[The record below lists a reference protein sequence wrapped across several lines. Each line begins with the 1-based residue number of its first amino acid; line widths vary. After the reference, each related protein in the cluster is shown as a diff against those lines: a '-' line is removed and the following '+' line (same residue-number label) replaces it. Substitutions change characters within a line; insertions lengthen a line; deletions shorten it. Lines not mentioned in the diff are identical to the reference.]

1 MNYLA
6 TIFILLATIFPQN
19 IAAENWV
26 EVTKSKDLETF
37 YVDTDSL
44 RKADGLVYFW
54 DMADLTTPTPEGMYS
69 ELTLRKV
76 DCRLRRFE
84 YVSYRVYTENMGS
97 GEVVAFDEEDF
108 IDEEDVKWEYASP
121 GTIDEALLDFVCTY
135 NN

>member
-6 TIFILLATIFPQN
+6 TIFILLAAIFPQN

-26 EVTKSKDLETF
+26 EVTKSEDLLDTF

-54 DMADLTTPTPEGMYS
+54 DMADLTTPTPEGIYS
-69 ELTLRKV
+69 ELALRKV

-84 YVSYRVYTENMGS
+84 YVSYRVYTGNMAS
-97 GEVVAFDEEDF
+97 GEVSGFDDF
-108 IDEEDVKWEYASP
+108 IDQEDVKWEYASP